1 MSTAVIHD
9 DSALL
14 REAIDAESRQE
25 QVEDARVVRVLGVLG
40 VKLPVVRQYLNAAA
54 ENASR
59 PVQHATN
66 PAGDLRPEIAFEI
79 GRVVA
84 ERPEYEAREFR
95 DPQTRKVV
103 LILAEF
109 GWHAALPLD
118 PALERDAGQ
127 LPGQIIGPPVVDA
140 AELFHIAA
148 LRAAID
154 HRVDPAFVVS
164 RDDDRGLANR
174 RCDIIAWIGN
184 LGCETEEIPGRALED
199 PLLLDLVLLG
209 IGVEPER
216 DLGEAVR
223 RPRNSTHRLGAEL

>member
-1 MSTAVIHD
+1 IHD

-25 QVEDARVVRVLGVLG
+25 QVEDAGVVRVLGVLG

-84 ERPEYEAREFR
+84 ERPENEAGEFR

-109 GWHAALPLD
+109 GWHAALALD

-127 LPGQIIGPPVVDA
+127 LPGQVIGPAVVDA

-148 LRAAID
+148 PLEAQQVAAMRTAID
-154 HRVDPAFVVS
+154 HRVDPALAVS
-164 RDDDRGLANR
+164 RDDDRRLANR

-184 LGCETEEIPGRALED
+184 LGCETE
-199 PLLLDLVLLG
+199 
-209 IGVEPER
+209 
-216 DLGEAVR
+216 
-223 RPRNSTHRLGAEL
+223 